1 MKETKKVLSVVALL
15 ALVSLGAL
23 AQDKSGEGWNALG
36 VVRNARY
43 VYVTSYD
50 GPQFSVNLIPEDRTA
65 ISAVQNAIHDAGYVV
80 VYQPWQ
86 ADMVLAV
93 QARPSSDLLAVYDRA
108 RYGVGSYLWRAE
120 AKNGLSGS
128 NPLLVQQ
135 LESALERAGA
145 KS

>member
-1 MKETKKVLSVVALL
+1 MNLL
-15 ALVSLGAL
+15 
-23 AQDKSGEGWNALG
+23 
-36 VVRNARY
+36 
-43 VYVTSYD
+43 
-50 GPQFSVNLIPEDRTA
+50 PEDRTA

-93 QARPSSDLLAVYDRA
+93 QARPSSDLLAVYDGT
-108 RYGVGSYLWRAE
+108 RYGIGTYLWRAE

-128 NPLLVQQ
+128 NPQLMRQ
-135 LESALERAGA
+135 LESALERVGA

>member
-1 MKETKKVLSVVALL
+1 MKKILSVVALL
-15 ALVSLGAL
+15 ALLSLGAL
-23 AQDKSGEGWNALG
+23 AQDKKSEGWNALG

-50 GPQFSVNLIPEDRTA
+50 GPQFSLNLFPDDRTA
-65 ISAVQNAIHDAGYVV
+65 ISTVQNAIQGAGYVV
-80 VYQPWQ
+80 VYEPWQ

-93 QARPSSDLLAVYDRA
+93 QARPSSDLLAVYDGGRH
-108 RYGVGSYLWRAE
+108 GLGTYLWRAE
-120 AKNGLSGS
+120 ARNGLSGS
-128 NPLLVQQ
+128 NPVLMRQ

>member
-1 MKETKKVLSVVALL
+1 MKKLLSVVALL
-15 ALVSLGAL
+15 ALLSVGAL
-23 AQDKSGEGWNALG
+23 AEQKYGEGWNALG
-36 VVRNARY
+36 VLRNARY

-50 GPQFSVNLIPEDRTA
+50 GPEFSLNLWPQDREA
-65 ISAVQNAIHDAGYVV
+65 IATVQNAIQQAGYVL
-80 VYQPWQ
+80 VYNPRQ

-93 QARPSSDLLAVYDRA
+93 QARPSSDLLAVYDGP

-120 AKNGLSGS
+120 AKNGLSGP
-128 NPLLVQQ
+128 NPLLMQQ

>member
-1 MKETKKVLSVVALL
+1 MKRILSVVALL

-50 GPQFSVNLIPEDRTA
+50 GPQFSTNLLPEDRTA
-65 ISAVQNAIHDAGYVV
+65 ISTVQNAIQDAGYVV
-80 VYQPWQ
+80 VYEPWQ

-93 QARPSSDLLAVYDRA
+93 QARPSSDLLAVYDGT
-108 RYGVGSYLWRAE
+108 RYGLGTYLWRAE

-128 NPLLVQQ
+128 NPVLMRQ

>member
-1 MKETKKVLSVVALL
+1 MKKILSVVAML
-15 ALVSLGAL
+15 ALLSLGAL
-23 AQDKSGEGWNALG
+23 AETKTSEGWNALG
-36 VVRNARY
+36 MVRNARY

-50 GPQFSVNLIPEDRTA
+50 GPQFSLNLFPEDRAA
-65 ISAVQNAIHDAGYVV
+65 ISTVQNAIQDAGYVV
-80 VYQPWQ
+80 VYNRRQ

-93 QARPSSDLLAVYDRA
+93 QARGSSDLLAVYD
-108 RYGVGSYLWRAE
+108 GHGFSGTYLWRAE

-128 NPLLVQQ
+128 NPLLMQQ

>member
-1 MKETKKVLSVVALL
+1 MKKILGVVALL
-15 ALVSLGAL
+15 ALLSLGAL
-23 AQDKSGEGWNALG
+23 AQDKSGEGRNALG

-50 GPQFSVNLIPEDRTA
+50 GPQFSMNLLPEDRTA

-93 QARPSSDLLAVYDRA
+93 QARPSSDLLAVYDGT
-108 RYGVGSYLWRAE
+108 RYGIGTYLWRAE

-128 NPLLVQQ
+128 NPQLMRQ
-135 LESALERAGA
+135 LESALERVGA